1 MKQFIKN
8 YQWQHFVF
16 VLLIFF
22 THSAFAVSYDK
33 TVAKDGSGDYTTVQA
48 AVDAAPLGLTAPYR
62 IFIKKGKYV
71 EQVTIP
77 SNKPFIQFIG
87 EDVGQTAISFNNYN
101 GKAMSGGG
109 SFGTA
114 NSATVIVNA
123 NDFSAANITFENT
136 TGDSPQALA
145 MNASGDRASFK
156 NCRFLGGQDTFLGYN
171 SKYPQSL
178 YKCYIEGVVDFI
190 FGNSKT
196 VFDECT
202 IYARDRA
209 DNNGSY
215 ITASNT
221 RESKGLLF
229 RNCEII
235 PNRGNTKYVLGRP
248 WQNDAATTTDKSTA
262 ATVFINTKMSN
273 VVKPEGWAVWD
284 AGTDVSKIIYAEYNS
299 MNMDGTPLD
308 VSSRVSWSKQLTAT
322 EVAEYLD
329 NNIVFKDRN
338 NVVWD
343 PYAVFLDGNNVPSNR
358 LAISNFKYKKTG
370 VDLDFYWNLNW
381 PESNVTYNLYRIA
394 DGGTPVLVNTQTISS
409 NDVNLSYAP
418 ATGKE
423 TVPPSMS
430 TYEYYVEAT
439 SASGTVRSESAII
452 AAIPVLDLTGALQ
465 DFKQGNDKASAP
477 QILTLKGE
485 YLLENVTVTPPANF
499 EVSADNGATWATA
512 SSPLVLPVTSGLL
525 TQKTLLLRLNAAAPG
540 TYSGNLT
547 IVSGT
552 GSHNKTIAVS
562 GETYDHPIFNSKVI
576 ANIALTDPAKNTG
589 STYLKNGLSSAS
601 LSLGSYVLSNKTSGT
616 NAPYTADYGIQ
627 FGPNA
632 DGGGW
637 GASDIK
643 NMNDKT
649 KYIEVAVKTAS
660 THEARVDSL
669 LFNLA
674 VFQTSGNFA
683 VEYSTDDFA
692 SSTLLKS
699 GLLNGS
705 PLTVAGSYATF
716 AGGTWELLKQGAG
729 TNVNRY
735 AFALNAS
742 NGVRLDPGKTLK
754 VRLYFRTG
762 SSSND
767 RYVTLKN
774 IDFKGTVGLPAAEGD
789 FKTISSGSWMDN
801 SIWQQLQGGA
811 WVSTATPPHFGTG
824 HTSFIE
830 NGHIVTAPNFS
841 DLQTAQASSY
851 GYVNSFVVREGGKLI
866 VEAGKTLA
874 IHREQLYVI
883 DGEFENNGTVNNDGK
898 FDFTITGVVT
908 NNGTLKIDQTG
919 SNVYVYGQLINKAS
933 VNYNFVTV
941 KDRGVYEHA
950 ANSSNMPANI
960 TFETGSTFLVSGIT
974 TSQTDIFKSSTNYYN
989 IIWDNNQASGKYYAF
1004 RGNIGASNVLGKFTV
1019 KNTGAT
1025 YIAFNNADIT
1035 IGFPGGYEQTGGSV
1049 RVREG
1054 GTVNGTFNIGKDF
1067 VVSGGTFESNGA
1079 NVTINLTGVNGV
1091 YNYNDVTNSLSNLNV
1106 GLSGSYTL
1114 QSPLKAST
1122 LALSGNGKIA
1132 LGNNNL
1138 NVAAVTGGSATAFV
1152 ITDGLGKLSISN
1164 VGATAVNFPVGANSN
1179 SYSPVS
1185 ISNSGVADAFSVSV
1199 KNTFTNALPSPSKA
1213 VNKEWSISE
1222 ATAGDSNAT
1231 LAFSWNTTDQGAGF
1245 STSQLRVLNY
1255 DGTAW
1260 TQTNA
1265 SLSGDGS
1272 TTPYTATASG
1282 FTTFGA
1288 FAIGTDGVLPLDFT
1302 GFSAKLLKNLSQTVQ
1317 LNWTTA
1323 NEVNTSHFVIERS
1336 ADGKTFETLG
1346 TLASKNI
1353 AGENRYQFIDEKP
1366 LAGFAYYRIKQVD
1379 QNAAFKYSTV
1389 QAINNAGQSTF
1400 AVYPNPAQNVVYV
1413 SHVAAGKSAKISVVS
1428 TLGKNIL
1435 QANVAAGSV
1444 KSTLN
1449 LSGLASGVY
1458 LLYYQD
1464 GANSSVTKLVKP

>member
-262 ATVFINTKMSN
+262 ATVFINTKMSS
-273 VVKPEGWAVWD
+273 VVKPEGWATWD

-322 EVAEYLD
+322 EAAEYLD

-774 IDFKGTVGLPAAEGD
+774 IDFKGIVNKVAVAGDYITV
-789 FKTISSGSWMDN
+789 KSGSWDDVSVWKKYDGTTWNTVIAYPVYN
-801 SIWQQLQGGA
+801 SGG
-811 WVSTATPPHFGTG
+811 
-824 HTSFIE
+824 TSIID
-830 NGHIVTAPNFS
+830 NGHVISLPTIS
-841 DLQTAQASSY
+841 QGS
-851 GYVNSFVVREGGKLI
+851 GYVNNFTVREGGTLI
-866 VEAGKTLA
+866 IPSGASVKFANQSPNFVVE
-874 IHREQLYVI
+874 
-883 DGEFENNGTVNNDGK
+883 GEFINEGS
-898 FDFTITGVVT
+898 VT
-908 NNGTLKIDQTG
+908 NNGAVNMVVDGTVKNSG
-919 SNVYVYGQLINKAS
+919 SNFKVGDATGATLTINGLF
-933 VNYNFVTV
+933 VNSATTVNFNNVTV
-941 KDRGVYEHA
+941 TSTGTYQHDLDGT
-950 ANSSNMPANI
+950 NMPANI

-974 TSQTDIFKSSTNYYN
+974 SSQTDIFKSSTNYYN

-1122 LALSGNGKIA
+1122 LVLSGNGKIA

-1185 ISNSGVADAFSVSV
+1185 ISNSGAADAFSVSV

-1213 VNKEWSISE
+1213 VNKEWSINE

-1282 FTTFGA
+1282 FTAFGA

>member
-262 ATVFINTKMSN
+262 ATVFINTKMSS
-273 VVKPEGWAVWD
+273 VVKPEGWATWD

-322 EVAEYLD
+322 EAAEYLD

-381 PESNVTYNLYRIA
+381 PENNVTYNLYRIA

-774 IDFKGTVGLPAAEGD
+774 IDFKGIVNKVAVAGDYITV
-789 FKTISSGSWMDN
+789 KSGSWDDVSVWKKYDGTTWNTVIAYPVYN
-801 SIWQQLQGGA
+801 SGG
-811 WVSTATPPHFGTG
+811 
-824 HTSFIE
+824 TSIID
-830 NGHIVTAPNFS
+830 NGHVISLPTIS
-841 DLQTAQASSY
+841 QGS
-851 GYVNSFVVREGGKLI
+851 GYVNNFTVREGGTLI
-866 VEAGKTLA
+866 IPSGASVKFANQSPNFVVE
-874 IHREQLYVI
+874 
-883 DGEFENNGTVNNDGK
+883 GEFINEGS
-898 FDFTITGVVT
+898 VT
-908 NNGTLKIDQTG
+908 NNGAVNMVVDGTVKNSG
-919 SNVYVYGQLINKAS
+919 SNFKVGDATGATLTINGLF
-933 VNYNFVTV
+933 VNSATTVNFNNVTV
-941 KDRGVYEHA
+941 TSTGTYQHDLDGT
-950 ANSSNMPANI
+950 NMPANI

-974 TSQTDIFKSSTNYYN
+974 SSQTGIFKSSTNYYN

-1004 RGNIGASNVLGKFTV
+1004 RGNIGVSNVLGKFTV

-1025 YIAFNNADIT
+1025 YIAFNDADIT

-1213 VNKEWSISE
+1213 VNKEWSINE

-1282 FTTFGA
+1282 FTAFGA

-1428 TLGKNIL
+1428 TLGKNML